1 MFTIS
6 LCPTDS
12 RSHLGFKRVRIC
24 LHSRPTCL
32 DHLIQQVADLHSC
45 VPPCSRTKFTRYR
58 NINLFSIAY
67 AFRPRLRDRLTL
79 SRLTLLR
86 KPWAFGERV
95 SHPLYRYSCQHDLF
109 RKVQPSSR
117 STFLPYGMLPYPT
130 YTPHELKN
138 RINPALKFHTRHTL
152 PRLR

>member
-1 MFTIS
+1 M
-6 LCPTDS
+6 
-12 RSHLGFKRVRIC
+12 RIC
-24 LHSRPTCL
+24 LHSQPTGL
-32 DHLIQQVADLHSC
+32 NRLFHQTDDPPSC
-45 VPPCSRTKFTRYR
+45 VPPFAPVSVETSITRWYR

-79 SRLTLLR
+79 SRLALLR

-117 STFLPYGMLPYPT
+117 SAFVPYGMLPYPT
-130 YTPHELKN
+130 ETVYELSLGQTEI
-138 RINPALKFHTRHTL
+138 RPQAILIQL
-152 PRLR
+152 PLPQLR